1 MEALVMKLLS
11 AFGAGIASEVTEYT
25 LDKGE
30 EWLRE
35 TLDEDDFKTLDNI
48 VDIDETQVH
57 STVHDF
63 LKEKIQIPF

>member
-11 AFGAGIASEVTEYT
+11 AFGAGIASEVTEFT

-48 VDIDETQVH
+48 VDIDETQGH

>member
-1 MEALVMKLLS
+1 MKLLS
-11 AFGAGIASEVTEYT
+11 AFGAGIASEVAEFT

-57 STVHDF
+57 SSVHDF

>member
-11 AFGAGIASEVTEYT
+11 AFGAGIASEVTEFT

-57 STVHDF
+57 SSVHDF

>member
-11 AFGAGIASEVTEYT
+11 AFGAGIASEVTEFT

>member
-11 AFGAGIASEVTEYT
+11 AFGAGIASEVTEFT

-35 TLDEDDFKTLDNI
+35 ALDEDDFKTLDKI

-63 LKEKIQIPF
+63 LKDKIQIPF

>member
-11 AFGAGIASEVTEYT
+11 AFGARIASEVTEFT

-30 EWLRE
+30 EWLRG
-35 TLDEDDFKTLDNI
+35 TLDEDDFKTLDKI

-63 LKEKIQIPF
+63 LKEKIQISF

>member
-11 AFGAGIASEVTEYT
+11 AFGAGIASEVTEFT

-35 TLDEDDFKTLDNI
+35 TLDEDDFKTLDKI
-48 VDIDETQVH
+48 VDIDESQVH

-63 LKEKIQIPF
+63 LKDKIKIPF

>member
-11 AFGAGIASEVTEYT
+11 AFGAGIASEVAEFT

-57 STVHDF
+57 SSVHDF

>member
-11 AFGAGIASEVTEYT
+11 AFGAGIASEVTEFT

-35 TLDEDDFKTLDNI
+35 TLDEDDFKTLDKI
-48 VDIDETQVH
+48 VDIDESQVH

>member
-1 MEALVMKLLS
+1 MEALVMKVLS
-11 AFGAGIASEVTEYT
+11 AFGAGIASEVTEFT